1 MENDERDKI
10 ARRREIVKISYDLAW
25 KENNDLY
32 KNGNDK
38 GTEYYIFPNQMSD
51 ATKIVDIFYNNRDII
66 VISITKRTKVGM
78 DGLMIQLAYILSTHP
93 DDNFIINYKNV
104 KFITGMSN
112 KSWEDDFKEKVP
124 SCFNKDNIYHHGQL
138 DNCSLTDLKNGL
150 IIIDEIDSGDKEG
163 QRLHTR
169 LRDSGI
175 TDINLL
181 KKNNTRLIVVSAT
194 MLTQLMDTN
203 QVELK
208 QSLNG
213 WNKL

>member
-32 KNGNDK
+32 KNGDDK

-112 KSWEDDFKEKVP
+112 KSWEDDFTP
-124 SCFNKDNIYHHGQL
+124 L
-138 DNCSLTDLKNGL
+138 D
-150 IIIDEIDSGDKEG
+150 I
-163 QRLHTR
+163 
-169 LRDSGI
+169 
-175 TDINLL
+175 
-181 KKNNTRLIVVSAT
+181 
-194 MLTQLMDTN
+194 
-203 QVELK
+203 
-208 QSLNG
+208 
-213 WNKL
+213 